1 MQLPHT
7 PTPAPS
13 RIDATSPTTARARG
27 AVLRQFGLFL
37 LLTYVL
43 TWWVVPLGS
52 DSFPVFPYG
61 PDLALVVLVSLTG
74 GRAGLR
80 RLGRSLRKWRVHAGW
95 YLFALLVP
103 AAIGIGSVLAVRA
116 AGAPASVLPG
126 PDTGIE
132 FLVVLPVMILVGG
145 AFGEELGWRG
155 FALPVLQR
163 RFSPVGAVAIIVV
176 AHAIWHL
183 PLFFTS
189 EPPAAPPFL
198 IELAGG
204 GIVLAWLMN
213 SLRVIWVPILL
224 HGAHNMA
231 QQAFMSEVTGAD
243 LVTLQ
248 WFTAAGWAALAL
260 AVLIITRG
268 RLAAD
273 GRAPLTTALDEEP
286 STAAEAPV
294 R

>member
-1 MQLPHT
+1 
-7 PTPAPS
+7 
-13 RIDATSPTTARARG
+13 
-27 AVLRQFGLFL
+27 
-37 LLTYVL
+37 
-43 TWWVVPLGS
+43 
-52 DSFPVFPYG
+52 
-61 PDLALVVLVSLTG
+61 
-74 GRAGLR
+74 
-80 RLGRSLRKWRVHAGW
+80 VHAGW

-286 STAAEAPV
+286 STAAQEPV